1 MRAKLTRIALIGLI
15 STVFAGTCLLY
26 AGDRSDRF
34 DRSPGFDRRYYR
46 YYDHPGFGLHIRS
59 IPYGCYWFSLGDTR
73 YYYYDGLYY
82 SLAGSDY
89 VIVNPPAGAVVNTI
103 PEDFNPVTINGVTY
117 YADNGIYYIQTSGGF
132 KVVPSPIKASIQA
145 SPSVPPKEA
154 APASVEVVSPSQAS
168 VAVSPDS
175 SDETIIVNVKN
186 SAGAI
191 VPVVLKRTDKG
202 FLGPNGEIYP
212 DFPKLKQLQALYG
225 R

>member
-1 MRAKLTRIALIGLI
+1 MRAKVTRITLIGLL

-59 IPYGCYWFSLGDTR
+59 IPYGCYWFSLGDAR

-82 SLAGSDY
+82 SLAGSEY

-117 YADNGIYYIQTSGGF
+117 YADSGIYYIQTTGGF
-132 KVVPSPIKASIQA
+132 KVVPSPIKAAIQA
-145 SPSVPPKEA
+145 PLVPAKESS
-154 APASVEVVSPSQAS
+154 PASVEALTPPQAS
-168 VAVSPDS
+168 ITVSPDS

-191 VPVVLKRTDKG
+191 VPVALKRTDKG

-225 R
+225 K